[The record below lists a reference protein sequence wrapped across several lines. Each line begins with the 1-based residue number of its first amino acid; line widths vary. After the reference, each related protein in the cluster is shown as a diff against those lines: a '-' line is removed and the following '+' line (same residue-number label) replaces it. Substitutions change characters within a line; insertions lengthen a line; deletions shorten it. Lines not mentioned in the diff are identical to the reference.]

1 MNSMLRV
8 VASFAAGAAFMY
20 YLDPVAGRR
29 RRSLVRDQAVSVR
42 HDAER
47 YARAKSKRAAD
58 HVQGALAKTRARIA
72 PRPVDDEQLRE
83 RIRAKLGHV
92 IDRPSALEVEV
103 HGGHVVLSGDLLN
116 TQIGTAVETVAT
128 MHGVRGIVT
137 HLSPSPSAPSPSAS
151 AGASASTHQAQ
162 TRDMQ
167 DDQPRREVQH

>member
-1 MNSMLRV
+1 MNPMLRV

-47 YARAKSKRAAD
+47 FARAKSKRAAD
-58 HVQGALAKTRARIA
+58 HVQGALAKTRAKIA

-92 IDRPSALEVEV
+92 VDRPSALEVDV
-103 HGGHVVLSGDLLN
+103 RGGQVVLSGDVQN
-116 TQIGTAVETVAT
+116 PEMEIAVETISK
-128 MHGVRGIVT
+128 MHGVRAIVT
-137 HLSPSPSAPSPSAS
+137 HLTPHVGGESAPSVLRETAPMETQEA
-151 AGASASTHQAQ
+151 
-162 TRDMQ
+162 
-167 DDQPRREVQH
+167 QPRREVQH

>member
-1 MNSMLRV
+1 MNPMLRV

-58 HVQGALAKTRARIA
+58 HVQGALAKTRAKIA

-83 RIRAKLGHV
+83 RIRARLGHV
-92 IDRPSALEVEV
+92 IDHPSALEVDV
-103 HGGHVVLSGDLLN
+103 RGGQVVLSGDVQN
-116 TQIGTAVETVAT
+116 PEMEIAVETISK
-128 MHGVRGIVT
+128 MHGVQAIVI
-137 HLSPSPSAPSPSAS
+137 HLTPHAGGEAPSTMRETAPME
-151 AGASASTHQAQ
+151 TQE
-162 TRDMQ
+162 T
-167 DDQPRREVQH
+167 QPRREVQH

>member
-1 MNSMLRV
+1 MNPMLRV

-47 YARAKSKRAAD
+47 YARTKSKRAGD
-58 HVQGALAKTRARIA
+58 HVQGALAKTRAKIA

-92 IDRPSALEVEV
+92 IDRPSALEVDV
-103 HGGHVVLSGDLLN
+103 RGGQVVLSGDVRN
-116 TQIGTAVETVAT
+116 PEMEVAVETISK
-128 MHGVRGIVT
+128 MHGVHAIVT
-137 HLSPSPSAPSPSAS
+137 HLTPHAGGEAPSDMRESPSRETQEA
-151 AGASASTHQAQ
+151 
-162 TRDMQ
+162 
-167 DDQPRREVQH
+167 QPRREVQH

>member
-1 MNSMLRV
+1 MNPMLRV

-58 HVQGALAKTRARIA
+58 HVQGALAKTRAKIA

-103 HGGHVVLSGDLLN
+103 RGGQVVLSGDIQN
-116 TQIGTAVETVAT
+116 PEMEVAVETISK
-128 MHGVRGIVT
+128 MHGVHAIVT
-137 HLSPSPSAPSPSAS
+137 HLTPHAGGEQVPSSMRETQPLETQEA
-151 AGASASTHQAQ
+151 
-162 TRDMQ
+162 
-167 DDQPRREVQH
+167 QPRREVQH

>member
-1 MNSMLRV
+1 MNSMLRA

-29 RRSLVRDQAVSVR
+29 RRSLVRDQAVAVR

-47 YARAKSKRAAD
+47 YAKTKSKRAAD
-58 HVQGALAKTRARIA
+58 HVQGALARTRAKIA

-103 HGGHVVLSGDLLN
+103 RGGQVVLSGDVMN
-116 TQIGTAVETVAT
+116 PEIEAAVEAIST
-128 MHGVRGIVT
+128 MQGVRGIVT
-137 HLSPSPSAPSPSAS
+137 HLSPRTAGEAAPAMPE
-151 AGASASTHQAQ
+151 T
-162 TRDMQ
+162 
-167 DDQPRREVQH
+167 QPMDAREAPQREVQH

>member
-1 MNSMLRV
+1 MNPMLRV

-58 HVQGALAKTRARIA
+58 HVQGALAKTRAKIA

-92 IDRPSALEVEV
+92 IDRPSALEVDV
-103 HGGHVVLSGDLLN
+103 HGGQVVLSGDVQN
-116 TQIGTAVETVAT
+116 QEMEIAVETISK
-128 MHGVRGIVT
+128 MQGVHAIVI
-137 HLSPSPSAPSPSAS
+137 HLTPHAGGEAPSTMRETAPMETQEA
-151 AGASASTHQAQ
+151 
-162 TRDMQ
+162 
-167 DDQPRREVQH
+167 QPRREVQH

>member
-1 MNSMLRV
+1 MNPMLRV

-29 RRSLVRDQAVSVR
+29 RRSLVRDQAVAVR

-47 YARAKSKRAAD
+47 YAKAKSKRAAD
-58 HVQGALAKTRARIA
+58 HVQGALARTRAKIA

-103 HGGHVVLSGDLLN
+103 HGGQVVLSGDVLN
-116 TQIGTAVETVAT
+116 PEIETAVETIST
-128 MHGVRGIVT
+128 MHGVHGIVI
-137 HLSPSPSAPSPSAS
+137 HLWPSPSAGADAPSAMPE
-151 AGASASTHQAQ
+151 T
-162 TRDMQ
+162 
-167 DDQPRREVQH
+167 QPIDAREAPQREVQH